1 MKDDKF
7 LFLIFIGG
15 RAPKA
20 NIELHDVRWE
30 VGSKIEDTFDSLR
43 NNWFGS
49 PNGLHIDSYKK
60 IEWVDGYKINLRRI
74 KKDSNKKINFNNKVK
89 NKKNYGSLILEDT
102 KKTLCKKGMN
112 LVLL

>member
-49 PNGLHIDSYKK
+49 PNVLHIDSYKK

-74 KKDSNKKINFNNKVK
+74 KKDSTKNINFNNNVK
-89 NKKNYGSLILEDT
+89 NKKKLWFV
-102 KKTLCKKGMN
+102 N
-112 LVLL
+112 L